1 MSPVPGAFLC
11 RGLMVDGAGGIGQ
24 ADAMWRGGEGQPD
37 GPGEAGTFM
46 KNNDISPTAGTQA
59 TAEEGA
65 RPGAA
70 TEPQVRAANED
81 SPETGALFRLIQR
94 RPSPRIFGAALVAS
108 LFVLGAEA
116 AFLWGRYGIDGLQAL
131 TQLETGL
138 IAAAALAPVT
148 LIWMLAF
155 VVWRGQ
161 EMRLMADALARTAIR
176 LSDPEDFAS
185 NQIATISG
193 AVRRELAGMREGLDA
208 ALKQANDLKEIVAR
222 EVEEIDRGTG
232 RAEFRTRTMEEL
244 LGRHRES
251 LEEIARTL
259 GSESDAIS
267 RAIREQVEAVRGLTG
282 KAESDLKAAG
292 DRVSEQAGTL
302 GRVSEAARAGADATA
317 LMLERQS
324 SRLEVVAA
332 GALGK
337 AEELGQR
344 YDQQR
349 ATIAEAADRMNAER
363 ERLDSA
369 FERHRTT
376 METADAALARH
387 TAQIGVAVENLG
399 TGIEAT
405 FDTAAARAAA
415 LRDMIAG
422 EIRNAAA
429 EAESAS
435 TAVSRSA
442 GAATRAIG
450 ATVDELKAATGA
462 LSTDV
467 ARSAAEA
474 IDKTTEKVKSATVSM
489 SEEVMR
495 VTTALTSEIA
505 GRTGELRG
513 IIEATAS
520 ESDNAAERFNAAM
533 IRLGGTAREAGR
545 ALHEATDDLAARI
558 DELPGEAAE
567 SALALKNVLQ
577 EQVSALAT
585 IAEIVVR
592 HARTLDR
599 SAPLHDIGAPARP
612 APQAPREA
620 ESPRRWGLS
629 DLLAAAERKPAA
641 PDAADITGGGERDF
655 QRASLHVIETLQALA
670 IDLDAALEQSPP
682 AELWQRYQAGER
694 NVFTRRLYNLA
705 GRDLYDRIATKY
717 KKDADFRTHVDRF
730 TATFENLLGAATARD
745 RDNILVQTYLT
756 SDTGKVYLMLGQA
769 TGKLG

>member
-1 MSPVPGAFLC
+1 
-11 RGLMVDGAGGIGQ
+11 
-24 ADAMWRGGEGQPD
+24 
-37 GPGEAGTFM
+37 M
-46 KNNDISPTAGTQA
+46 KNNDLPSKT
-59 TAEEGA
+59 
-65 RPGAA
+65 GAA
-70 TEPQVRAANED
+70 DKPASATDAAEPKVRAANED

-94 RPSPRIFGAALVAS
+94 RPSRQIPLAALTAS
-108 LFVLGAEA
+108 VFLLGAEA
-116 AFLWGRYGIDGLQAL
+116 AFLWGRYGLDGLQRL
-131 TQLETGL
+131 GPLETGL
-138 IAAAALAPVT
+138 IAAAALAPLT

-185 NQIATISG
+185 GQIATISG
-193 AVRRELAGMREGLDA
+193 AVRRELGEMRDGLDA
-208 ALKQANDLKEIVAR
+208 ALARATELKEIIAR
-222 EVEEIDRGTG
+222 EVEEIDRGSG

-244 LGRHRES
+244 IGRHRAS
-251 LEEIARTL
+251 LEEVARTL

-267 RAIREQVEAVRGLTG
+267 RAIREQVDAVRGLTG
-282 KAESDLKAAG
+282 KAADDLRAAG
-292 DRVSEQAGTL
+292 DAVSEQAEHL
-302 GRVSEAARAGADATA
+302 GRVSEAARAGADQTA
-317 LMLERQS
+317 SMLDRQS
-324 SRLEVVAA
+324 SRLEVVASD
-332 GALGK
+332 ALSK
-337 AEELGQR
+337 ADEIGQR
-344 YDQQR
+344 YEQQR
-349 ATIAEAADRMNAER
+349 AIIAEAADRLVAER
-363 ERLDSA
+363 ERFDTS
-369 FERHRTT
+369 FESHRAT
-376 METADAALARH
+376 METADATLAHH
-387 TAQIGVAVENLG
+387 TAEIGKAVASLG
-399 TGIEAT
+399 SGIEVT

-474 IDKTTEKVKSATVSM
+474 IDRTTEKVKTATVSM

-495 VTTALTSEIA
+495 VTQALTGEVA

-513 IIEATAS
+513 LIEATAA

-533 IRLGGTAREAGR
+533 MRLGGTAREAGR
-545 ALHEATDDLAARI
+545 VLHEATDDLAGRI
-558 DELPGEAAE
+558 DSLPDEAAQ
-567 SALALKNVLQ
+567 SAAALADVLK
-577 EQVSALAT
+577 EQISALAT

-599 SAPLHDIGAPARP
+599 SEPLREAPARVA
-612 APQAPREA
+612 APQPPRPA
-620 ESPRRWGLS
+620 EPARRWGLS
-629 DLLAAAERKPAA
+629 DLLAAAEQRPAPTEA
-641 PDAADITGGGERDF
+641 PGTGERDF
-655 QRASLHVIETLQALA
+655 QRASLHVVETLQALA

-694 NVFTRRLYNLA
+694 NVFTRRLYNMA
-705 GRDLYDRIATKY
+705 GRDLYDRIAAKY
-717 KKDADFRTHVDRF
+717 RKDAEFRGHVDRF
-730 TATFENLLGAATARD
+730 TATFENLLGAAAARD
-745 RDNILVQTYLT
+745 RDNILVETYLT

>member
-1 MSPVPGAFLC
+1 
-11 RGLMVDGAGGIGQ
+11 
-24 ADAMWRGGEGQPD
+24 
-37 GPGEAGTFM
+37 M
-46 KNNDISPTAGTQA
+46 KNKDLPTKSGTDDNGA
-59 TAEEGA
+59 TGVAAET
-65 RPGAA
+65 GAA
-70 TEPQVRAANED
+70 AAEPQVRAANED
-81 SPETGALFRLIQR
+81 SPTGGALMKLIAR
-94 RPSPRIFGAALVAS
+94 RPSRRIIGAAAVAS

-116 AFLWGRYGIDGLQAL
+116 AFLWGRYGLDGLQAL

-138 IAAAALAPVT
+138 IAAAALAPLT

-155 VVWRGQ
+155 IVWRGQ

-185 NQIATISG
+185 GQIATISG
-193 AVRRELAGMREGLDA
+193 AVRRELAEMREGLEA
-208 ALKQANDLKEIVAR
+208 ALKQAGALKEIVTR

-244 LGRHRES
+244 IGRHRAS
-251 LEEIARTL
+251 LEEIAKTL

-267 RAIREQVEAVRGLTG
+267 RAIREQVDAVRGLTG
-282 KAESDLKAAG
+282 KAEEDL
-292 DRVSEQAGTL
+292 RQAGNAVSTQAETL

-317 LMLERQS
+317 AMLDHQS
-324 SRLEVVAA
+324 SRLEVVAT
-332 GALGK
+332 GALAK
-337 AEELGQR
+337 ADELGQR
-344 YDQQR
+344 YERQR
-349 ATIAEAADRMNAER
+349 AIVADAADRLGAER
-363 ERLDSA
+363 ERFDTS
-369 FERHRTT
+369 FEAHRQT
-376 METADAALARH
+376 METADQALARH
-387 TAQIGVAVENLG
+387 TAEIGKAVESLG
-399 TGIEAT
+399 TGIET
-405 FDTAAARAAA
+405 SFDSAAARAAA
-415 LRDMIAG
+415 LRETIAG
-422 EIRNAAA
+422 EIRDAAA

-442 GAATRAIG
+442 GAASRAIG

-467 ARSAAEA
+467 ARSATDA
-474 IDKTTEKVKSATVSM
+474 IDRTTEKVRSATVSM
-489 SEEVMR
+489 SEEVTR
-495 VTTALTSEIA
+495 VTEALTRELA
-505 GRTGELRG
+505 GRTGEIRG
-513 IIEATAS
+513 LIEATAS

-545 ALHEATDDLAARI
+545 ALHEATDDLAGRI

-567 SALALKNVLQ
+567 SARALKNVLQ

-592 HARTLDR
+592 HARLLDR
-599 SAPLHDIGAPARP
+599 SAPLREATPPLPAARP
-612 APQAPREA
+612 APPQTPRNTE
-620 ESPRRWGLS
+620 RRWGLS
-629 DLLAAAERKPAA
+629 ELLAAAEHKPAA
-641 PDAADITGGGERDF
+641 DPADLAGTGDGDF

-705 GRDLYDRIATKY
+705 GRELYDRIAAKY
-717 KKDADFRTHVDRF
+717 RKDGEFRTHVDRF
-730 TATFENLLGAATARD
+730 TTTFESLLGAATARD

>member
-1 MSPVPGAFLC
+1 
-11 RGLMVDGAGGIGQ
+11 
-24 ADAMWRGGEGQPD
+24 
-37 GPGEAGTFM
+37 M
-46 KNNDISPTAGTQA
+46 KNKDLPTKSGTDDGGA
-59 TAEEGA
+59 T
-65 RPGAA
+65 GAA
-70 TEPQVRAANED
+70 VETGAAAAEPQVRAANED
-81 SPETGALFRLIQR
+81 SPTGGALMKLIAR
-94 RPSPRIFGAALVAS
+94 RPSPRIIGAAAVAS

-116 AFLWGRYGIDGLQAL
+116 AFLWGRYGLDGLQAL

-138 IAAAALAPVT
+138 IAAAALAPLT

-155 VVWRGQ
+155 IVWRGQ

-185 NQIATISG
+185 GQIATISG
-193 AVRRELAGMREGLDA
+193 AVRRELAEMREGLEA
-208 ALKQANDLKEIVAR
+208 ALKQAGELKEIVTR

-244 LGRHRES
+244 IGRHRTS
-251 LEEIARTL
+251 LEEIAKTL

-282 KAESDLKAAG
+282 KAEEDLRDAG
-292 DRVSEQAGTL
+292 NAVSAQAETL

-317 LMLERQS
+317 AMLDHQS
-324 SRLEVVAA
+324 SRLEVVAT
-332 GALGK
+332 GALAK
-337 AEELGQR
+337 ADELGQR
-344 YDQQR
+344 YERQR
-349 ATIAEAADRMNAER
+349 AVIADAADRLGAER
-363 ERLDSA
+363 ERFDTN
-369 FERHRTT
+369 FEAHRRTI
-376 METADAALARH
+376 ETADATLARH
-387 TAQIGVAVENLG
+387 TAEIGKAVESLG
-399 TGIEAT
+399 AGIETT
-405 FDTAAARAAA
+405 FDSAAARAAA
-415 LRDMIAG
+415 LRETIAD
-422 EIRNAAA
+422 EIRDAAA

-442 GAATRAIG
+442 GAAARAIG

-467 ARSAAEA
+467 ARSAADA
-474 IDKTTEKVKSATVSM
+474 IDRTTEKVRAATVSM
-489 SEEVMR
+489 SEEVTR
-495 VTTALTSEIA
+495 VTEALTRELA
-505 GRTGELRG
+505 GRTGEIRG
-513 IIEATAS
+513 LIEATAS

-545 ALHEATDDLAARI
+545 ALHEATDDLAGRI

-592 HARTLDR
+592 HARLLDR
-599 SAPLHDIGAPARP
+599 SAPLREATPPAPAARP
-612 APQAPREA
+612 APPRAPRNTE
-620 ESPRRWGLS
+620 RRWGLS
-629 DLLAAAERKPAA
+629 ELLAAAEHKPAA
-641 PDAADITGGGERDF
+641 DPADLSGTGDRDF

-705 GRDLYDRIATKY
+705 GRELYDRIAAKY
-717 KKDADFRTHVDRF
+717 RKDADFRTHVDRF
-730 TATFENLLGAATARD
+730 TTTFESLLGAATARD

>member
-1 MSPVPGAFLC
+1 MKKKDLSSETGAPKTNT
-11 RGLMVDGAGGIGQ
+11 
-24 ADAMWRGGEGQPD
+24 EKP
-37 GPGEAGTFM
+37 EA
-46 KNNDISPTAGTQA
+46 PA
-59 TAEEGA
+59 AE
-65 RPGAA
+65 P
-70 TEPQVRAANED
+70 PVRAANED
-81 SPETGALFRLIQR
+81 SPTGGALMKLIQR
-94 RPSPRIFGAALVAS
+94 RPSPRIFGTALVAS

-116 AFLWGRYGIDGLQAL
+116 AFLWGRYGLDGLQSL

-138 IAAAALAPVT
+138 IVAAALAPLA

-155 VVWRGQ
+155 TVWRGQ

-176 LSDPEDFAS
+176 LSDPEDFATD
-185 NQIATISG
+185 QVTTISN
-193 AVRRELAGMREGLDA
+193 AVRRELGEMREGLDA
-208 ALKQANDLKEIVAR
+208 ALKQATELKELVTR
-222 EVEEIDRGTG
+222 EVDEIDRGSG

-259 GSESDAIS
+259 GTESDTIS

-292 DRVSEQAGTL
+292 DAVSEQAETL
-302 GRVSEAARAGADATA
+302 TRVSEAARAGADQTA
-317 LMLERQS
+317 AMLDRQS
-324 SRLEVVAA
+324 SRLEVVATD
-332 GALGK
+332 ALAK
-337 AEELGQR
+337 ADELGQR
-344 YDQQR
+344 YERQR
-349 ATIAEAADRMNAER
+349 DTIADAADRLAKER
-363 ERLDSA
+363 ERFESA
-369 FERHRTT
+369 FETHRET
-376 METADAALARH
+376 MREADATIARH
-387 TAQIGVAVENLG
+387 TAEIGKAVEG
-399 TGIEAT
+399 MSAGIDLT
-405 FDTAAARAAA
+405 FDNAAARTAS
-415 LRDMIAG
+415 LRESIAE
-422 EIRNAAA
+422 EIRRAAD
-429 EAESAS
+429 EADSAS

-467 ARSAAEA
+467 ARAATEA
-474 IDKTTEKVKSATVSM
+474 IDRTTEKVKTATVSM

-495 VTTALTSEIA
+495 VTTALTSELA
-505 GRTGELRG
+505 GRTGEIRG
-513 IIEATAS
+513 LIEATAA

-558 DELPGEAAE
+558 DELPGEATE
-567 SALALKNVLQ
+567 SANALRDVLQ
-577 EQVSALAT
+577 EQISALAT

-599 SAPLHDIGAPARP
+599 TGPMRGEASSPMPAAAARP
-612 APQAPREA
+612 APPQAPRNTE
-620 ESPRRWGLS
+620 RRWGLS
-629 DLLAAAERKPAA
+629 ELLAAAEPRPAA
-641 PDAADITGGGERDF
+641 EPADLAGAGERDF
-655 QRASLHVIETLQALA
+655 QRASLHVVETLQALA

-694 NVFTRRLYNLA
+694 NVFTRRLYNMA
-705 GRDLYDRIATKY
+705 GRDLYDRIAAKY

-730 TATFENLLGAATARD
+730 TTTFETLLGAAAARD